1 LKSSRGWSGLKPTPL
16 FFGWW
21 IAAAGGINLGYI
33 SGVFVWSRSAFFL
46 PIANEFQ
53 WNATTTSLA
62 LAIPAISGFFL
73 PALTGFLI
81 VRYGVRKVLFIGV
94 MLVGVGLILTA
105 YSFSFESFVI
115 YMTIAQAGS
124 SIAMVAPA
132 SAAIIN
138 WFDKKRGRA
147 LSVMW
152 TGSSLGGWALPP
164 LFVWYIA
171 KTDWRDGMILAG
183 VAALIICIPLSL
195 VMRTKP
201 ESHGYLPDGVKT
213 SQEQNDGANNVV
225 SGPMVTPKQAMKE
238 RTFWFLCLIWALF
251 MLSFGALGYHQIPY
265 FEEELGIRAQTAAYV
280 ISAASILALAGRW
293 IFGYL
298 ADVWDQRFSMAI
310 MGIFQSI
317 SMFVLALLSMIAN
330 PSWHIWLF
338 PLLYGPSYG
347 GMMPVITTF
356 IGARF
361 GRKNYASI
369 QGLTLI
375 AGTSMLFLG
384 PVVVGLVV
392 DATGSRMPVF
402 FGIAIA
408 LLVMPLAA
416 LMIPKKS
423 KFDK

>member
-1 LKSSRGWSGLKPTPL
+1 MKSSRGLPALKPTSL

-33 SGVFVWSRSAFFL
+33 SGVFVWARSAFFL
-46 PIANEFQ
+46 PILNEFQ

-62 LAIPAISGFFL
+62 LGIPAISGFFL

-81 VRYGVRKVLFIGV
+81 VRYGVRKVLLTGV
-94 MLVGVGLILTA
+94 MLIGVGLILTA

-115 YMTIAQAGS
+115 FMTIAQAGS

-152 TGSSLGGWALPP
+152 SGSSLGGWILPP

-183 VAALIICIPLSL
+183 VAALIICVPLSL
-195 VMRTKP
+195 VMRTRP
-201 ESHGYLPDGVKT
+201 EPHGYLPDGVKP
-213 SQEQNDGANNVV
+213 SEKHQAGINNGAGH
-225 SGPMVTPKQAMKE
+225 SVTPKQAIKE
-238 RTFWFLCLIWALF
+238 RTFWLVCILWTLF

-265 FEEELGIRAQTAAYV
+265 FEEELGINAQTAAYV
-280 ISAASILALAGRW
+280 ISVASILALVGRW

-310 MGIFQSI
+310 MGLFQSI
-317 SMFVLALLSMIAN
+317 SMFVLALLSMISN

-375 AGTSMLFLG
+375 SGTSMLFLG

-402 FGIAIA
+402 LGIAIA
-408 LLVMPLAA
+408 LLVMPVASL
-416 LMIPKKS
+416 LIPKKS
-423 KFDK
+423 KFNK